1 MEQFKLLFPLLSL
14 FINIITIIII
24 TIIII
29 IIIISIALSFFSQLV
44 FLFR

>member
-14 FINIITIIII
+14 FINIITIFTI
-24 TIIII
+24 TIII